1 MPLKYPDNMAFNNQ
15 LDNPDILENFDFEQ
29 FLQSTDGGDFSFDP
43 AAFEGADGIEAGMG
57 GGT

>member
-1 MPLKYPDNMAFNNQ
+1 MPLQYPDNMAFNPQ

-29 FLQSTDGGDFSFDP
+29 FLQTTEGDFSFDP
-43 AAFEGADGIEAGMG
+43 AAFDGADAIEAGMG